1 MSVKENP
8 LAFAVV
14 GCAMKVHTMLGTG
27 FLEAVYGDAL
37 EIELRKNGIS
47 FEREKELR
55 VFYDGK
61 QLKTF
66 YKADFVCENKLIVEL
81 KAIKALGKN
90 ELAQVRNYLKATKLP
105 FGLLLNFATPSLQH
119 NYIISPFYR
128 KCAAVASINRK
139 ESEVK

>member
-90 ELAQVRNYLKATKLP
+90 ELAKY
-105 FGLLLNFATPSLQH
+105 S
-119 NYIISPFYR
+119 II
-128 KCAAVASINRK
+128 
-139 ESEVK
+139 